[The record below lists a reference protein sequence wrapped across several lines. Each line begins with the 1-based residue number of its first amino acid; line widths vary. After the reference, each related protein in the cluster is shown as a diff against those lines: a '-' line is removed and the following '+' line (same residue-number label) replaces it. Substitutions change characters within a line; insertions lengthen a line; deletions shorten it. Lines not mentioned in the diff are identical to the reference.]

1 MHPQLEAIVASF
13 ESADTRLHRLAD
25 RLPDARW
32 TSRPGPNHWS
42 AAECIEHLSLTSN
55 AYIPLFRRALE
66 SAASKPRN
74 ATRHYRRDFLGWLFS
89 AMVGPM
95 PRLGKT
101 RLGKVKTT
109 PDFVPQAKVDRAEA
123 VAEFDR
129 LQSELIGLTGQADGF
144 PLEEMMIVSPFG
156 GKIRYNFYA
165 ALRILPRHQER
176 HLAQAEEAAK
186 AGK

>member
-1 MHPQLEAIVASF
+1 MHLQLEAIVAAF
-13 ESADTRLHRLAD
+13 ETADTRLHRLVD
-25 RLPDARW
+25 QLPDARW
-32 TSRPGPNHWS
+32 TSRPGPDHWS
-42 AAECIEHLSLTSN
+42 AAECVEHLNLTSK
-55 AYIPLFRRALE
+55 AYITLFRRAME
-66 SAASKPRN
+66 SAPGKPRN
-74 ATRHYRRDFLGWLFS
+74 ATHNYRRDFLGWLFS
-89 AMVGPM
+89 AMVGPL

-109 PDFVPQAKVDRAEA
+109 PDFVPQAMVARAAA

-129 LQSELIGLTGQADGF
+129 LQSELIGLTGQAGGF

-176 HLAQAEEAAK
+176 HLAQAEEAAT